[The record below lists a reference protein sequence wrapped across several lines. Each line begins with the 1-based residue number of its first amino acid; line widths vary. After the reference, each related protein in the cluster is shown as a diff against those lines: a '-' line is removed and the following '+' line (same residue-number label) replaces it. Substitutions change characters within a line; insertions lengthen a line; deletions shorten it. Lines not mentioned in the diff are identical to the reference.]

1 MKGTLHQQKEEKE
14 EGWIIPTVRF
24 QPQHHPHRIEI
35 PFSFG
40 PETMTL
46 PKRTTM
52 TLPKRTTRPLPI
64 FSKEKLLYT
73 DMVSQHN
80 LNNIIVIME
89 RKRQETR
96 MMFVTMKLRLPAS
109 RMTKN

>member
-14 EGWIIPTVRF
+14 EGWVIPTLRF

-40 PETMTL
+40 PE
-46 PKRTTM
+46 PM

-64 FSKEKLLYT
+64 FSKEKLLYAE
-73 DMVSQHN
+73 MVGQHN
-80 LNNIIVIME
+80 LNNILVIME
-89 RKRQETR
+89 RKRQET
-96 MMFVTMKLRLPAS
+96 
-109 RMTKN
+109 